1 LDGFEFCL
9 IPKFWTCCSTY
20 NINFHEV
27 SAAHGLGHSTTA
39 QAGKQQSHTT
49 SLAETCL
56 CARFIAH
63 NGKPV
68 QVPLQ
73 EVKKA
78 NFRVTVP
85 LQEVKKAN
93 FRVTVTV
100 PLQEVKKANFR
111 VTVPLQEVK
120 KANFR
125 VTVPLQEV
133 QKANFRVTVTVPL
146 QEVKKADFRVT
157 VPLQEVKKGKL
168 PSYIYST
175 VPLST

>member
-1 LDGFEFCL
+1 MSRSGILGSCDTLAKGCA
-9 IPKFWTCCSTY
+9 
-20 NINFHEV
+20 INFHEV

-49 SLAETCL
+49 NLAETCL

-73 EVKKA
+73 EVKTA

-133 QKANFRVTVTVPL
+133 KKANFRVTVPL
-146 QEVKKADFRVT
+146 QEVKKANFRVT